1 MKRKS
6 AKARNGNGSWGR
18 NAMVTVSTV
27 NLAMIMS
34 RDITMDGT
42 TDGTMD
48 MTPLSKK
55 GDE

>member
-1 MKRKS
+1 MKSVS

-34 RDITMDGT
+34 RVTTMAGT
-42 TDGTMD
+42 MDGTMD
-48 MTPLSKK
+48 MTPPSKE
-55 GDE
+55 DNE